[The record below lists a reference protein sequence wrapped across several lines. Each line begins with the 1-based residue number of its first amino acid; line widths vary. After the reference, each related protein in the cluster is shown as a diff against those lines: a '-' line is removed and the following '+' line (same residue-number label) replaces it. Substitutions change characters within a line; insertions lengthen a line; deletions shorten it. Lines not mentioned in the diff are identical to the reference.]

1 LTGDKMAISTEKP
14 QRTNSAFG
22 IIIVII
28 VVAAMIGIWLLKSQS
43 SANGAIRQI
52 TYQVEASGGY
62 AQIIYT
68 DSNGNNT
75 EAAIVTTPF
84 FKTINIPVGRQVY
97 LTASNPS
104 QTGDVVC
111 KIKINNRDWK
121 ESRGTHPIDSVACGG
136 IIK

>member
-1 LTGDKMAISTEKP
+1 MTLSDQSGQRSSTWIGILIVI
-14 QRTNSAFG
+14 G
-22 IIIVII
+22 IIAAII
-28 VVAAMIGIWLLKSQS
+28 GVWILRNQS
-43 SANGAIRQI
+43 SAEGELRQV

-68 DSNGNNT
+68 NSTGNTT
-75 EAAIVTTPF
+75 EAAIYTTPF
-84 FKTINIPVGRQVY
+84 IKTLNLPVGEQVY

-104 QTGDVVC
+104 QTGTVVC